1 MVLPTRVGP
10 RRRDRKINK
19 DNHSGTK
26 YPPPNP
32 TYVGVTERMDPL
44 DQTLHLF
51 LYMTL

>member
-10 RRRDRKINK
+10 RRRDKKINK

-26 YPPPNP
+26 SPPPPPDLRWCN
-32 TYVGVTERMDPL
+32 GAHPL